1 MINQYQCVQ
10 ISHSLGGDGGDEGTN
25 TFQQIQLLKPANQPR
40 TAQYRV
46 KTNFRVGEPFTSENF
61 LPKDCICT
69 ECSPGVFPMSRK
81 VKKQFPGT
89 SSYLDRHGKRRWR
102 YRKKGLSV
110 ELGTNYASK
119 DFLRR
124 YEDAVSDV
132 ERPKSER
139 RVLKHSFYSLSEK
152 YYQSSAYEK
161 LAASTRKKYRRTLE
175 SFLAEYGEKSAATIK
190 LRHVRKILND
200 LHNTPSVAN
209 QLRLLL
215 QCLFELAMDYEWRND
230 NPADKTKPLA
240 EKKENIHTWS
250 EAEIAKFEARHPAG
264 TLANTA
270 MNLMLY
276 TGAARVDVVKLGP
289 QNVVEGRLR
298 LSDVS
303 TYGSN

>member
-1 MINQYQCVQ
+1 M
-10 ISHSLGGDGGDEGTN
+10 
-25 TFQQIQLLKPANQPR
+25 
-40 TAQYRV
+40 
-46 KTNFRVGEPFTSENF
+46 
-61 LPKDCICT
+61 
-69 ECSPGVFPMSRK
+69 
-81 VKKQFPGT
+81 KKQFPGA

-102 YRKKGLSV
+102 YRKKGLSI

-119 DFLRR
+119 EFLRR

-200 LHNTPSVAN
+200 LHNTPSIAN
-209 QLRLLL
+209 QLLLLL

-230 NPADKTKPLA
+230 NPADKTKPFA

-250 EAEIAKFEARHPAG
+250 EAEIARFEARHPAG

-298 LSDVS
+298 YRRQK
-303 TYGSN
+303 TENSNGVLIDIPLHPHLETLLKSLPKCKKYFLRAFQCKATFARRFGELHAHLVR

>member
-1 MINQYQCVQ
+1 
-10 ISHSLGGDGGDEGTN
+10 
-25 TFQQIQLLKPANQPR
+25 
-40 TAQYRV
+40 
-46 KTNFRVGEPFTSENF
+46 
-61 LPKDCICT
+61 
-69 ECSPGVFPMSRK
+69 MSRK